1 MLSQTAAEPHPRH
14 TRTRW
19 IGPAAVVVVGAA
31 TRLWNLGYP
40 HLLIFDEHFY
50 VKDAYSLTKLG
61 YEGRWARLSD
71 PSFVTG
77 HFRGLTTA
85 PELVQHPPLGKWI
98 ISLGLDAFG
107 ATSSVGWRI
116 SMAVIGILAVVLL
129 MGIAYRL
136 FRSFAL
142 ATIAGGL
149 LAIDGNAIVMSRIGM
164 LDNAVM
170 FLALLAFGAILLDR
184 DRTNRRLERMQ
195 ADAGSANGADSSS
208 RRRNPA
214 IWARPWLITAGALLG
229 LDAGVKWSGF
239 FFLAA
244 FLGYVIGV
252 DVLARRR
259 SGARGWLGGT
269 LVRQGLVDLVLTVPV
284 AIAAYV
290 ATWIGW
296 FATSGGLYRQW
307 ANQPGNALTGP
318 LAWVPKTVQSFWH
331 FQEYI
336 YRFGIS
342 FDTPKQ
348 YATPASDWLLMTRPT
363 LFYLGF
369 TASGQ
374 GGCSSTSTC
383 ASVISD
389 VANPLIWWA
398 AGICLVVLVVRF
410 VIRRDW
416 RIAAILIGVVGG
428 YLPWLLVPRSTV
440 FQFYTIAFEP
450 YLILALVYVIGL
462 VLGSPGASPHR
473 IHVGRTIVV
482 VFLALCLAVSVF
494 FLPFWIGLPE
504 PLWFEKL
511 HLWLPGWD

>member
-1 MLSQTAAEPHPRH
+1 VLSQTAAEPHPRH
-14 TRTRW
+14 PRTRW
-19 IGPAAVVVVGAA
+19 IAPTAVVIVAA
-31 TRLWNLGYP
+31 TTRLWNLGYP

-77 HFRGLTTA
+77 HFQGLTTR

-129 MGIAYRL
+129 MAIAYRL
-136 FRSFAL
+136 FRSFTL

-149 LAIDGNAIVMSRIGM
+149 LAIDGNAIVMSRVGM

-170 FLALLAFGAILLDR
+170 FFALLAFGAILLDR
-184 DRTNRRLERMQ
+184 DRTQTRL
-195 ADAGSANGADSSS
+195 DAALPASAAQPLAG
-208 RRRNPA
+208 RRNPT
-214 IWARPWLITAGALLG
+214 IWARPWLIAAAALLG

-244 FLGYVIGV
+244 FLVYVIGA

-259 SGARGWLGGT
+259 SRARLWLGGT
-269 LVRQGLVDLVLTVPV
+269 LVRQGLVDVVLTLPV
-284 AIAAYV
+284 AIAAYL
-290 ATWIGW
+290 ATWTGW

-318 LAWVPKTVQSFWH
+318 LNWVPKTLQSFWH

-336 YRFGIS
+336 YRFGVS
-342 FDTPKQ
+342 FNTPKRF
-348 YATPASDWLLMTRPT
+348 ATPASDWLLMTRPT
-363 LFYLGF
+363 QFFVGF
-369 TASGQ
+369 TPNGQ
-374 GGCSSTSTC
+374 DGCSSTSTC
-383 ASVISD
+383 VSVISD

-398 AGICLVVLVVRF
+398 SGICVFVLIVRF
-410 VIRRDW
+410 VFRRDW
-416 RIAAILIGVVGG
+416 RIPAILIGVVGG

-462 VLGSPGASPHR
+462 VLGPPDASPHR
-473 IHVGRTIVV
+473 IHVGRTTVI

-504 PLWFEKL
+504 PLWFEQL
-511 HLWLPGWD
+511 HLWLPGWG